1 MTTEYLISLL
11 SDIWHDGTGCCQ
23 QVILSPEDAQAIIT
37 KLRAAEELATFVMQ
51 FHPDDGLDELH
62 SAVEDYRAAGG

>member
-1 MTTEYLISLL
+1 
-11 SDIWHDGTGCCQ
+11 
-23 QVILSPEDAQAIIT
+23 VILSPEDAQAIIT